1 MAFITATSALRTQAL
16 KGNGTIVY
24 QDASLALPEFLLQAY
39 AARGV
44 DYPKFYKMD
53 TLSKLGFLAAEV
65 LLADRPLAVYPPEAV
80 SLVLSN
86 AHASLDTDTVYQA
99 ASRTVPS
106 PALFVYTL
114 PNIVAG
120 ELCIRHGLKGENAF
134 FVTPAFDAVQLAG
147 YVELVLAQPGA
158 EACVAGWVDV
168 MGEHHDVFL
177 YLAENTRRG
186 LAPAHTA
193 EQLNTLY
200 TGLWNS

>member
-1 MAFITATSALRTQAL
+1 MAFITATASLRALTLTR
-16 KGNGTIVY
+16 NGTIQY
-24 QDASLALPEFLLQAY
+24 QDTSLALPEFLLQAY
-39 AARGV
+39 TALRV
-44 DYPKFYKMD
+44 EYPKFYKMD
-53 TLSKLGFLAAEV
+53 PLSKLGFLAAEV
-65 LLADRPLAVYPPEAV
+65 LLEDKPLAAYPPEAV

-86 AHASLDTDTVYQA
+86 AHASLDTDAQYQA

-134 FVTPAFDAVQLAG
+134 FVTPVFDASQVAS
-147 YVELVLAQPGA
+147 YVDLVLAQPGA
-158 EACVAGWVDV
+158 QGCVAGWVDV

-177 YLAENTRRG
+177 YLAENSRRG
-186 LAPAHTA
+186 LAQPHTA

-200 TGLWNS
+200 TGLWNN